1 MGRIFVCN
9 RCEGDLKVKSL
20 ETDNCIYSVNPETG
34 ELTFEDS
41 FVCQVKR
48 EFVYCPSCDNG
59 ISSGEGI
66 DVVQDDSELKSF
78 FTSHIMNGLS
88 MPRVVTIDD
97 KPDM

>member
-1 MGRIFVCN
+1 MGRVFICN

-20 ETDNCIYSVNPETG
+20 ETNNCIYSVNPETG
-34 ELTFEDS
+34 ELEFEDS
-41 FVCQVKR
+41 FTCQVKR
-48 EFVYCPSCDNG
+48 EFVYCPNCDNG
-59 ISSGEGI
+59 ISSGDGI

-88 MPRVVTIDD
+88 MPRVVAIDD